1 MYDCSKL
8 ISDFHKNH
16 VRLTN
21 QQRKD
26 MKTRRDANVKR
37 VKSGLAD
44 NGKPEVVEL
53 ITQGGYAMKTMT
65 QPPEDS
71 DWLYDIDQ
79 GLVFEEADAKG
90 PRTTR
95 GWVRD
100 ALELKATNVKGDPED
115 KGKCVRIEYS
125 EGYQCD
131 FPVFRRTAQGDDYVY
146 QAALHDEWTTSAPQQ
161 MNAWF
166 DREVADKSPEDSGSY
181 QLRRIVRLMK
191 FFGKTW
197 EHASSYRYPTGLLI
211 TALTVECFK
220 AVLGRDDEAFY
231 KTLKA
236 IGDRSHL
243 ISVFADGVQISRP
256 KDEARLK
263 RLQEKAADL
272 AAKLADLEANPAEHD
287 DESARKIWKKVF
299 RHTFFDPIETKAARA
314 ETSAFAKL
322 SAAAIGI
329 SSAEQV
335 ARAKSA
341 VAGLQSAG
349 LASKPWGDTAHD
361 DANSC
366 SVLRSRDGT
375 RTTSA

>member
-16 VRLTN
+16 VRLTSD
-21 QQRKD
+21 QQKD
-26 MKTRRDANVKR
+26 MKKKRDANVDR
-37 VKSGLAD
+37 VKSGLD
-44 NGKPEVVEL
+44 ENGKPEIVEL

-65 QPPEDS
+65 QPPEGS
-71 DWLYDIDQ
+71 DWRYDIDQ
-79 GLVFEEADAKG
+79 GLVFEEGDAKG

-125 EGYQCD
+125 AGYQCD
-131 FPVFRRTAQGDDYVY
+131 FPVFRRTAQGDDYFY
-146 QAALHDEWTTSAPQQ
+146 EAALNDEWVVSAPQQ

-166 DREVADKSPEDSGSY
+166 EKAVSDLSPEDSGSY

-197 EHASSYRYPTGLLI
+197 EYASSSRYPTGLLM

-220 AVLGRDDEAFY
+220 PVLGRDDEAFY

-243 ISVFADGVQISRP
+243 LSVFADGVQISRP
-256 KDEARLK
+256 KDEGRLK

-272 AAKLADLEANPAEHD
+272 AAKLADVEENPSEHD

-299 RHTFFDPIETKAARA
+299 RHTFFNPVETKAAKSDSGRGAFGLAPAVFTERA
-314 ETSAFAKL
+314 NA
-322 SAAAIGI
+322 
-329 SSAEQV
+329 
-335 ARAKSA
+335 A
-341 VAGLQSAG
+341 VAAT
-349 LASKPWGDTAHD
+349 AVPSKPYGGD
-361 DANSC
+361 
-366 SVLRSRDGT
+366 L
-375 RTTSA
+375 